1 MERLAYYR
9 SEAARCR
16 ELAAKSTDPD
26 AVKRW
31 LQLAADYEQLAR
43 DLAAAAH
50 VQRGPMQQ
58 QRQQQQ
64 LRAEPDEP
72 EDKQ

>member
-1 MERLAYYR
+1 MDPLAHYR

-31 LQLAADYEQLAR
+31 LQLAADYEKLAR
-43 DLAAAAH
+43 DVGAAAQ
-50 VQRGPMQQ
+50 VQRGPVQQ

-64 LRAEPDEP
+64 SKAGPEEPGNE
-72 EDKQ
+72 E